1 MIKLKIIQKNYNFR
15 KFSSNQIS
23 SENSSLKTKM
33 SVINIAYL
41 DVLYQLCPKT
51 TIISFFFNE
60 KEEKYFQTLLK
71 FKELSELTIYIPSY
85 FESAKKTVIKYLK
98 SLKQN
103 KLEKI
108 SFKFNYT
115 NKEDICEYYE
125 VLFDC
130 TNLTSF
136 KRENN
141 ELSLKESI
149 VISKW
154 LSNSLK
160 NKPIVKEL
168 GLHSKLKLNSLK

>member
-1 MIKLKIIQKNYNFR
+1 
-15 KFSSNQIS
+15 
-23 SENSSLKTKM
+23 M

-41 DVLYQLCPKT
+41 DVMYQLCPKT
-51 TIISFFFNE
+51 TIISFYFNE
-60 KEEKYFQTLLK
+60 KEKKYFKILLK

-103 KLEKI
+103 KLEKV

-115 NKEDICEYYE
+115 DEEDICDYYE
-125 VLFDC
+125 VLFNF
-130 TNLTSF
+130 TNLTTF

-141 ELSLKESI
+141 EMSLKEST
-149 VISKW
+149 VISNW

-168 GLHSKLKLNSLK
+168 SLHRKLKLNSLK